1 MVHRVAKS
9 GSSSVLL
16 LIIFWHHIFV
26 ARLQRSIRA
35 VILWHH
41 SHDVRH
47 PRKIDKWG
55 MSSWCFRSFGL
66 KTFFHFVKCPLYQN
80 LSPTPMC
87 HSQVSLVYTLHRN
100 FTDVQHVMAQI
111 LLYQQFNLL
120 FMLNFD
126 VWVFIAHEMQDYRAA
141 KNVFFRIRLLGLKC
155 SFWYF
160 PNVWH
165 QTTVL
170 SLLVKWGWK

>member
-1 MVHRVAKS
+1 MVHRAAKS
-9 GSSSVLL
+9 GSSSVL

-26 ARLQRSIRA
+26 AKLQRSLRA

-87 HSQVSLVYTLHRN
+87 HSQVSLVYPLHRN
-100 FTDVQHVMAQI
+100 FTDAQHAMAQI
-111 LLYQQFNLL
+111 LPYQQFKLL

-126 VWVFIAHEMQDYRAA
+126 VRVFIAHEMQDYRAA

-160 PNVWH
+160 LYVWH
-165 QTTVL
+165 QTTDL
-170 SLLVKWGWK
+170 SLLVKGGWKW

>member
-55 MSSWCFRSFGL
+55 MSSWCFRNFGL
-66 KTFFHFVKCPLYQN
+66 KTFFHLIKYPLYQN
-80 LSPTPMC
+80 LLPTTLYHNQISMTC
-87 HSQVSLVYTLHRN
+87 ILLRNLIYT
-100 FTDVQHVMAQI
+100 QHIMAQI
-111 LLYQQFNLL
+111 LTNKQFNLI

-126 VWVFIAHEMQDYRAA
+126 VWYVNCTQSCRITEQLRMCSSKSCCWDW
-141 KNVFFRIRLLGLKC
+141 NVVSGTF
-155 SFWYF
+155 
-160 PNVWH
+160 
-165 QTTVL
+165 
-170 SLLVKWGWK
+170 

>member
-1 MVHRVAKS
+1 MVHRIAKS

-26 ARLQRSIRA
+26 AKLQRNIRA

-47 PRKIDKWG
+47 PRKIGKWG
-55 MSSWCFRSFGL
+55 TSSWCFRSLGL
-66 KTFFHFVKCPLYQN
+66 KAFFHFVKCPLYQN

-100 FTDVQHVMAQI
+100 FTAAQHVMAQM
-111 LLYQQFNLL
+111 LPHQPFSLL

-126 VWVFIAHEMQDYRAA
+126 VWGISCTWKCRTPEQLRTPSSDSGCRDW
-141 KNVFFRIRLLGLKC
+141 NVISGAF
-155 SFWYF
+155 
-160 PNVWH
+160 
-165 QTTVL
+165 
-170 SLLVKWGWK
+170 